1 MNQPFAVPLFLP
13 RVSSDYSQALWRTAS
28 RGGSAVRRPGAVWR
42 RVTELR
48 NLIPRRPG
56 DAHEHSMSAVP
67 VGLATTDLTRSGAPT
82 AGRVGT
88 PTPTPHRG
96 DDAGGA
102 GPAPEPR
109 PEAGPSP
116 DRARSKAVWAVAIT
130 GMALFMAS
138 LDNLV
143 VSTALPVI
151 RVHLHAGLSGLEWT
165 VNAYT
170 LTFAVLLLSA
180 AAMGERFGRRRI
192 FVLGIA
198 LFTAASA
205 AAALAPSIDALIAA
219 RALQGAG
226 GAMIMPLSLTLLSA
240 AVPPERRNAA
250 LGIWGAIGGTAV
262 AIGPLVGGA
271 VTTGWSWQ
279 YIFWLNVPVGVVL
292 VPLAWWKLSESRGAS
307 TRLDLVGVA
316 LVSTGLFGV
325 VLGLVQGNSDGWT
338 SHTVLGSFALGLVAL
353 VAFVRW
359 ELASA
364 HPMLDIRLFRLRGF
378 AAVNVTALLF
388 SFGMFG
394 AIFFLVQFLQV
405 VQGLSPLAAGVR
417 ILPWTAMPMLLA
429 PVVGKLAERWG
440 GKPLVVTG
448 LGLQAVG
455 LTWLAS
461 LTGTTTPYAD
471 LVAPFVVCGVGMT
484 LFFVPLASLV
494 LGAVPRSLEGVA
506 SGANAAFREL
516 GGVLGIAVL
525 GAVFSTHGGYR
536 SGQDYVDG
544 MTAAVYVGAAVV
556 AVGAL
561 AALIV
566 PGRRSR
572 HAGAELAVTDASAGR
587 VAHALAGVDRSGP
600 VLRPT
605 GAGERPRCEVGA
617 DAR

>member
-13 RVSSDYSQALWRTAS
+13 RVSSDYSQASWRTAS
-28 RGGSAVRRPGAVWR
+28 RGRSAARRPGAVWR
-42 RVTELR
+42 KVTELG

-56 DAHEHSMSAVP
+56 DAHEHTMSAVP

-605 GAGERPRCEVGA
+605 RAGERPRCEVGA